1 MDIQIT
7 PAKLSGA
14 VTPPPSKSMAH
25 RLIIAAALA
34 DGVST
39 LENIVPSQD
48 IEATLRCMTVLG
60 ARWEAP
66 KPGTICVHGIG
77 RGHTFVDL
85 PRFDCGE
92 SGSTLR
98 FLIPIALAVAG
109 GGVFTGHGRLM
120 ERPQGPYSGSRE
132 SLGNSVMAFS
142 PFRAGCRR
150 GSTCFRVTCPVS
162 FSPDCY
168 LPCRCWTLLPLS

>member
-48 IEATLRCMTVLG
+48 IEATLR
-60 ARWEAP
+60 
-66 KPGTICVHGIG
+66 
-77 RGHTFVDL
+77 
-85 PRFDCGE
+85 
-92 SGSTLR
+92 
-98 FLIPIALAVAG
+98 
-109 GGVFTGHGRLM
+109 
-120 ERPQGPYSGSRE
+120 
-132 SLGNSVMAFS
+132 
-142 PFRAGCRR
+142 
-150 GSTCFRVTCPVS
+150 
-162 FSPDCY
+162 
-168 LPCRCWTLLPLS
+168 

>member
-77 RGHTFVDL
+77 RAKTEIMRHSPARVIFPFL
-85 PRFDCGE
+85 CGP
-92 SGSTLR
+92 TKD
-98 FLIPIALAVAG
+98 
-109 GGVFTGHGRLM
+109 
-120 ERPQGPYSGSRE
+120 
-132 SLGNSVMAFS
+132 N
-142 PFRAGCRR
+142 
-150 GSTCFRVTCPVS
+150 
-162 FSPDCY
+162 
-168 LPCRCWTLLPLS
+168 

>member
-66 KPGTICVHGIG
+66 KPGTICVH
-77 RGHTFVDL
+77 TFL
-85 PRFDCGE
+85 F
-92 SGSTLR
+92 
-98 FLIPIALAVAG
+98 FM
-109 GGVFTGHGRLM
+109 F
-120 ERPQGPYSGSRE
+120 YFFW
-132 SLGNSVMAFS
+132 SLKKTIIIFILFWFKS
-142 PFRAGCRR
+142 
-150 GSTCFRVTCPVS
+150 
-162 FSPDCY
+162 
-168 LPCRCWTLLPLS
+168 CRCSSTIS